1 MNENFLSSYDC
12 VIYDFKDYG
21 FGINTENNK
30 EIDDY
35 IKNDGG
41 LFLVIH
47 DHWDCSQGPLNLIGL
62 ERQINFPYVV
72 TNIAKVSYF
81 GHEIFNCYHDLK
93 NWTTI

>member
-47 DHWDCSQGPLNLIGL
+47 DHWDCSQGPLNLIRL
-62 ERQINFPYVV
+62 EREINFPYVV
-72 TNIAKVSYF
+72 TNKTKVSYI
-81 GHEIFNCYHDLK
+81 GHEIFKLLS
-93 NWTTI
+93 